1 MRRFAFG
8 ALLGAGLLGLA
19 GCTADFF
26 GAPARVKTHG
36 YRARVTVRQDDRVTA
51 EWEIAVRGAD
61 RRLSPVEGSGP
72 VLIVRGAERR
82 AFRTDPQAKTATVV
96 PWEIAE
102 KELLPG
108 YPLGAGFDDRAEAD
122 RRGIRQYRRD
132 GDEIFSGHA
141 CALWRYEDRPGEDDS
156 PTTTYWVAPDLDGLV
171 VRVDR
176 KTPRVEGG
184 KSETVTQLTN
194 VRVGA
199 SASLFAIPQ

>member
-1 MRRFAFG
+1 MRRFACG
-8 ALLGAGLLGLA
+8 ALLGAGLVGLA
-19 GCTADFF
+19 GCTADPF

-36 YRARVTVRQDDRVTA
+36 YRAHVTVRQDERVTA
-51 EWEIAVRGAD
+51 EYEIAVRGAD
-61 RRLSPVEGSGP
+61 RRLSTAEGSGP
-72 VLIVRGAERR
+72 ELLVRGAERR
-82 AFRTDPQAKTATVV
+82 AFRIDPNAKTAAVV
-96 PWEIAE
+96 PWESAE
-102 KELLPG
+102 KELLAG

-122 RRGIRQYRRD
+122 RRGIKHYRRD
-132 GDEIFSGHA
+132 GDEVFSGHA

-176 KTPRVEGG
+176 KTPRAEGG

-199 SASLFAIPQ
+199 DPSLFAVPK